1 MRADRAAMQ
10 DAGRMTTEHYRAGG
24 DESCGGGN
32 GCPAPSGFGDIDP
45 MEAARAGSA
54 AQAIHAYYAG
64 LISALYADR
73 SLTPEQRK
81 SAIATLRAKAK
92 AEAAGVSRQIMEQA
106 KGAAKIRQAMLRQ
119 QRGRPRRGG

>member
-1 MRADRAAMQ
+1 MMTERNRAS
-10 DAGRMTTEHYRAGG
+10 G
-24 DESCGGGN
+24 DEGGGS
-32 GCPAPSGFGDIDP
+32 GSGSATPSGFGDIDP

-64 LISALYADR
+64 LITALYADR

-92 AEAAGVSRQIMEQA
+92 AEAAGVSKRIMEQA
-106 KGAAKIRQAMLRQ
+106 KGAAKIRQAMMRLNRA
-119 QRGRPRRGG
+119 RPRRG

>member
-1 MRADRAAMQ
+1 
-10 DAGRMTTEHYRAGG
+10 MTERHRGDG
-24 DESCGGGN
+24 DESGGSGS
-32 GCPAPSGFGDIDP
+32 GSATPSGGFGDIDP

-64 LISALYADR
+64 LITALYADR

-92 AEAAGVSRQIMEQA
+92 AEAAGVSKQIMEQA
-106 KGAAKIRQAMLRQ
+106 KGAAKIRQSMMRLNRA
-119 QRGRPRRGG
+119 RPRRG